1 MPDSPIQAVISD
13 MDGVI
18 TQTASIHEAAW
29 KQVFDDLLQA
39 QSNQAPFTSEDYRR
53 HVDGKPRLTGIRD
66 FLAARGLSLP
76 EGSAEDDSAYATV
89 QGLGKRKNEVFLQ
102 KLAQLGVRVFDDSL
116 KAFTRWRRQGLK
128 IAVVSASRNCRPILR
143 QAGIEEYF
151 DTIVDGT
158 DLERQGLTDKTG
170 QILEAAR
177 RLQVP
182 VAKTALL
189 EDASSGIQA
198 GRRAGVGRLIG
209 VLRVDDPTALQQ
221 AGADQ
226 VVTDLADAHLM
237 PQPALNP

>member
-1 MPDSPIQAVISD
+1 MPESPIQAVISD

-39 QSNQAPFTSEDYRR
+39 QSDQPPFTSEDYRQ

-66 FLAARGLSLP
+66 FFAARGLDLP
-76 EGSAEDDSAYATV
+76 EGVPDDGAERDTV

-116 KAFTRWRRQGLK
+116 QAFTRWRRQGLK

-158 DLERQGLTDKTG
+158 DLERQGLTDITG

-209 VLRVDDPTALQQ
+209 VLRVGDPAALQR
-221 AGADQ
+221 AGANQ
-226 VVTDLADAHLM
+226 VVTDLADVHLM
-237 PQPALNP
+237 PQPAHLS